1 MKFIVI
7 LWAELGGGQMAIWAR
22 EASSK
27 WHYCC
32 CLLHTISVSGLFLKK
47 LLEMHTNCSGQF
59 VLFPSSRF
67 KRPCMRC
74 EFTGAQKFYAK
85 LFEICNAHITVNDL
99 REFEGG
105 WEGLSCTKL
114 GKANSEEERAV
125 KLQMQQGGGLW
136 VLDLISNHTTLTT
149 GELGG
154 C

>member
-1 MKFIVI
+1 MN
-7 LWAELGGGQMAIWAR
+7 
-22 EASSK
+22 
-27 WHYCC
+27 
-32 CLLHTISVSGLFLKK
+32 
-47 LLEMHTNCSGQF
+47 LLEHRNSMPNC
-59 VLFPSSRF
+59 L
-67 KRPCMRC
+67 KYAMR
-74 EFTGAQKFYAK
+74 
-85 LFEICNAHITVNDL
+85 ITVNDF